1 PKPPASTW
9 AVHVSPDAP
18 EAVVWAAE
26 DVVEALGGMGLE
38 ARLER
43 STGALGCASGEGRV
57 LLAGDGLEELALAEA
72 TDQTW
77 RIATEACGDGRRVHL
92 AGGGLLGRQYAAYEW
107 LHGLGVRFFHPEE
120 EIVPAAPR
128 WPAPFL
134 RGEPTE
140 RQHTPAFRWRS
151 ASLHLTHPLELGDAF
166 RTGEH
171 EEDGRR
177 YIDWLVKNL
186 ASFGHP
192 GVGSGELADY
202 GLRRGFPPQAGMRLY
217 GAQQGSTAILDP
229 DDPRP
234 AEEQIAEAIDERMSA
249 TPRPAYFSFGFD
261 PSEFTEVEDTVVV
274 EQLGFV
280 ADHFA
285 EHYPD
290 VILQT
295 TNHGTAGEPTE
306 TYGIRYYDLPKLAP
320 ENLGVKVHTLMFY
333 DLFRPAPVYGNE
345 DFSNLYDFMEEEY
358 LDRNLWYFPESAWW
372 LTFDNAIP
380 LYLPI
385 TIEARDRDIQGIAHM
400 LEGGLD
406 GHRVFGTGHEWGYWQ
421 NEYCSFRMAADLAYR
436 WTDCLGD
443 IASVM
448 GGAEEEV
455 AAVLQAAV
463 ERQEEFMF
471 DAEAIRWLVGT
482 DPETEIA
489 DSIGVVFHPLPP
501 TPRAMLRW
509 DADEVAAFEA
519 ETLPLLEGIERD
531 FFLLASRLNAVE
543 DAVPEGARNVFGEI
557 RDGLEAFQLRARHQR
572 QVYGAVALLRR
583 SQLEGDA
590 SLRAMGEAELSAAG
604 ETTER
609 VLEVIRRREA
619 GYRYAPLERAIAGGP
634 EGTDDENWTIY
645 DYRYL
650 NRTHHGYY
658 FTRIDAMAQEAFE
671 GAREAVIVED
681 AVLGPGEALSLRLDA
696 SLEDA
701 EVDFG
706 DGETATGPGP
716 FTHEYAPGIY
726 ALRVRGT
733 REGEAFERELPIA
746 AVRAEAQTGFS
757 GVVVEPEGASIIEG
771 VLPALAF
778 GAVDEAGEGA
788 RLALGFSA
796 DEESHAVAPAAWV
809 ELGAAGGGAGFANAP
824 ATMEVP
830 VLNRATG
837 QAITSITLNEA
848 VLTREE
854 GASEASVEGLLD
866 TAGVVRAVVAVGGFD
881 EQGARRIL
889 ADTLGYTP
897 ETLPEELAFTLAFD
911 VE

>member
-1 PKPPASTW
+1 MS
-9 AVHVSPDAP
+9 
-18 EAVVWAAE
+18 
-26 DVVEALGGMGLE
+26 
-38 ARLER
+38 
-43 STGALGCASGEGRV
+43 
-57 LLAGDGLEELALAEA
+57 
-72 TDQTW
+72 
-77 RIATEACGDGRRVHL
+77 I
-92 AGGGLLGRQYAAYEW
+92 
-107 LHGLGVRFFHPEE
+107 
-120 EIVPAAPR
+120 
-128 WPAPFL
+128 
-134 RGEPTE
+134 
-140 RQHTPAFRWRS
+140 
-151 ASLHLTHPLELGDAF
+151 
-166 RTGEH
+166 
-171 EEDGRR
+171 
-177 YIDWLVKNL
+177 
-186 ASFGHP
+186 GHP

-681 AVLGPGEALSLRLDA
+681 AVL
-696 SLEDA
+696 
-701 EVDFG
+701 
-706 DGETATGPGP
+706 
-716 FTHEYAPGIY
+716 
-726 ALRVRGT
+726 
-733 REGEAFERELPIA
+733 
-746 AVRAEAQTGFS
+746 
-757 GVVVEPEGASIIEG
+757 
-771 VLPALAF
+771 
-778 GAVDEAGEGA
+778 
-788 RLALGFSA
+788 
-796 DEESHAVAPAAWV
+796 
-809 ELGAAGGGAGFANAP
+809 
-824 ATMEVP
+824 
-830 VLNRATG
+830 
-837 QAITSITLNEA
+837 
-848 VLTREE
+848 
-854 GASEASVEGLLD
+854 
-866 TAGVVRAVVAVGGFD
+866 
-881 EQGARRIL
+881 
-889 ADTLGYTP
+889 
-897 ETLPEELAFTLAFD
+897 
-911 VE
+911 